1 LAKEIYKIFPKEVI
15 LEKKLFSSEEL
26 KNILSKKF
34 SLNIYYFE
42 SDKKFYEKL
51 ISHFK
56 TKNLN

>member
-1 LAKEIYKIFPKEVI
+1 LAKEIYKIFPREVI

-42 SDKKFYEKL
+42 NSKKFYEKL
-51 ISHFK
+51 TSHFK